1 MNFTPLTLA
10 YISEWSRENDV
21 FVDVSMV
28 FEGPSYMYLVFR
40 FTQPSTAK
48 VWNKR
53 YDKAFFDEYSSL
65 KMHDLVTM
73 TLHEAKK
80 YFS

>member
-1 MNFTPLTLA
+1 MNFTALTLA

-40 FTQPSTAK
+40 FNQPSTAK

-53 YDKAFFDEYSSL
+53 YDKSYFDNCPGL

-73 TLHEAKK
+73 TLEEAKK